1 MSLLRPVVYGL
12 YGFDRFTGLLVV
24 LARDIRSALEWP
36 LAGTIDPKSV
46 SKTMNI
52 RRSIIFAYV
61 MCVTFL
67 VAHIINGVIAEA
79 LSVPVGLVR
88 PSPASDRE
96 AELRASV
103 PAMVEHIRTS
113 GLFPLPPDPIG
124 IGMSTAG
131 PGGPGAPPSRA
142 PLNLASKL
150 KLLGVVIGDHNGV
163 SAIVE
168 ELSSKRQLFFRLH
181 DQIPD
186 VGEISEIRRDG
197 MVVRQG
203 DQQELL
209 ELAASQIE
217 KPPSAPVTAGS
228 AVAPVPGSPVRT
240 VLDRRYVEQSMGD
253 LPKLLSQARAVPY
266 MVNGAMN
273 GFRLDFIAPSSF
285 YEKIGLKYGDV
296 LQQVNGVDV
305 RDPGTMLTLFQQLRN
320 EKTVKLDVLRN
331 NQRTAMTFDIR

>member
-1 MSLLRPVVYGL
+1 
-12 YGFDRFTGLLVV
+12 
-24 LARDIRSALEWP
+24 
-36 LAGTIDPKSV
+36 
-46 SKTMNI
+46 MNM
-52 RRSIIFAYV
+52 RRGIIFAYV
-61 MCVTFL
+61 VCGTFL
-67 VAHIINGVIAEA
+67 VAHIINAVIAEA
-79 LSVPVGLVR
+79 LSVPAGLVR
-88 PSPASDRE
+88 PSSASDRE
-96 AELRASV
+96 ADVRTSV
-103 PAMVEHIRTS
+103 PALVERIRTS
-113 GLFPLPPDPIG
+113 GLFPLPEDPLG
-124 IGMSTAG
+124 ISTAG
-131 PGGPGAPPSRA
+131 LGAPPARA

-150 KLLGVVIGDHNGV
+150 KLLGVVIGDRDGV

-168 ELSSKRQLFFRLH
+168 ELTSKRQLFFRLH

-197 MVVRQG
+197 IVVRQG

-209 ELAASQIE
+209 ELAALQIE
-217 KPPSAPVTAGS
+217 KPPSAPVTAAS
-228 AVAPVPGSPVRT
+228 AVVPVPGSPVRT
-240 VLDRRYVEQSMGD
+240 VLDRREVEQAVGD

-296 LQQVNGVDV
+296 LQQVNGVDI
-305 RDPGTMLTLFQQLRN
+305 RDPGTMLTLFQQLRY

>member
-1 MSLLRPVVYGL
+1 LRRVVYGL
-12 YGFDRFTGLLVV
+12 HGFDRFTGLLVV

-52 RRSIIFAYV
+52 RRGIIFAYV

-88 PSPASDRE
+88 PSPDSDRE

-113 GLFPLPPDPIG
+113 GLFPLPPDPLG
-124 IGMSTAG
+124 ISTAG

-181 DQIPD
+181 EQIPD

-197 MVVRQG
+197 IVVRQG

-217 KPPSAPVTAGS
+217 KPPSAPVTAAS
-228 AVAPVPGSPVRT
+228 AAAPVPGSPVRT

-296 LQQVNGVDV
+296 LQQVNGVDI

-331 NQRTAMTFDIR
+331 NQRTAMTYDIR

>member
-1 MSLLRPVVYGL
+1 
-12 YGFDRFTGLLVV
+12 
-24 LARDIRSALEWP
+24 
-36 LAGTIDPKSV
+36 
-46 SKTMNI
+46 MNI

-61 MCVTFL
+61 MCGTFL
-67 VAHIINGVIAEA
+67 VAHIVNAVIAEA
-79 LSVPVGLVR
+79 LSVSGGLVR
-88 PSPASDRE
+88 PDPGSDRE
-96 AELRASV
+96 TDVNATLPVLIER
-103 PAMVEHIRTS
+103 IRTS
-113 GLFPLPPDPIG
+113 GLFPLPPDPL
-124 IGMSTAG
+124 GMSTAG
-131 PGGPGAPPSRA
+131 SGAPTSRA

-150 KLLGVVIGDHNGV
+150 KLLGVVIGDHEGV

-209 ELAASQIE
+209 ELAASQTE
-217 KPPSAPVTAGS
+217 KPPSAPVPAGV

-240 VLDRRYVEQSMGD
+240 VLDRREVEQAMGD

-266 MVNGAMN
+266 LVNGAMN

-296 LQQVNGVDV
+296 LQQVNGVDI
-305 RDPGTMLTLFQQLRN
+305 RDPGTMLSLFQQLRN

>member
-1 MSLLRPVVYGL
+1 
-12 YGFDRFTGLLVV
+12 
-24 LARDIRSALEWP
+24 
-36 LAGTIDPKSV
+36 
-46 SKTMNI
+46 MNI
-52 RRSIIFAYV
+52 RRGIIFAYV
-61 MCVTFL
+61 MCGTFL
-67 VAHIINGVIAEA
+67 VAHIINAVIAEA
-79 LSVPVGLVR
+79 LSVPAGLVR
-88 PSPASDRE
+88 PSPGSDRE
-96 AELRASV
+96 AKANAALPV
-103 PAMVEHIRTS
+103 LVERIRTS
-113 GLFPLPPDPIG
+113 GLFPLPPDPLG
-124 IGMSTAG
+124 ISTAES
-131 PGGPGAPPSRA
+131 GAPPSRA

-150 KLLGVVIGDHNGV
+150 KLLGVVIGDHEGV

-240 VLDRRYVEQSMGD
+240 VLDRRDVEQAMGD

-266 MVNGAMN
+266 LVNGAMN

-296 LQQVNGVDV
+296 LQQVNGVDI

>member
-1 MSLLRPVVYGL
+1 MNMRRGII
-12 YGFDRFTGLLVV
+12 
-24 LARDIRSALEWP
+24 LAYI
-36 LAGTIDPKSV
+36 
-46 SKTMNI
+46 
-52 RRSIIFAYV
+52 
-61 MCVTFL
+61 MCATFL
-67 VAHIINGVIAEA
+67 VAHIINAVLAEA

-96 AELRASV
+96 ADVSATL
-103 PAMVEHIRTS
+103 PGLVERIRTS
-113 GLFPLPPDPIG
+113 GLIPLPPDPL
-124 IGMSTAG
+124 GMSAAVSA
-131 PGGPGAPPSRA
+131 APPSRV

-150 KLLGVVIGDHNGV
+150 KLLGVVIGDQEGV

-181 DQIPD
+181 EQIPD

-197 MVVRQG
+197 IVVRQG

-209 ELAASQIE
+209 ELAAAQTE
-217 KPPSAPVTAGS
+217 KPPSAPVTAGT
-228 AVAPVPGSPVRT
+228 AIVPAPGSPVRT
-240 VLDRRYVEQSMGD
+240 VLDRREVGQAMDD

-266 MVNGAMN
+266 MINGAMN
-273 GFRLDFIAPSSF
+273 GFRLDYIAPSSF

-296 LQQVNGVDV
+296 LQQVNGVDI

>member
-1 MSLLRPVVYGL
+1 
-12 YGFDRFTGLLVV
+12 
-24 LARDIRSALEWP
+24 
-36 LAGTIDPKSV
+36 
-46 SKTMNI
+46 
-52 RRSIIFAYV
+52 
-61 MCVTFL
+61 MCGTFL
-67 VAHIINGVIAEA
+67 VAHIVNGVIAEA
-79 LSVPVGLVR
+79 LSVPVELVR
-88 PSPASDRE
+88 PSPGSARE
-96 AELRASV
+96 AEVRATV
-103 PAMVEHIRTS
+103 PAMIEHIRTS
-113 GLFPLPPDPIG
+113 GLFPLPPDPL
-124 IGMSTAG
+124 GMSS
-131 PGGPGAPPSRA
+131 GGPGAPPSRA

-150 KLLGVVIGDHNGV
+150 KLLGVVIGDHDGV

-186 VGEISEIRRDG
+186 AGEISEIRRDG
-197 MVVRQG
+197 IVVRQG

-209 ELAASQIE
+209 ELAASQVE

-240 VLDRRYVEQSMGD
+240 VLDRSYVEQSMGD

-296 LQQVNGVDV
+296 LQQVNGVDI

-320 EKTVKLDVLRN
+320 EKSVKLDVLRN

>member
-1 MSLLRPVVYGL
+1 M
-12 YGFDRFTGLLVV
+12 
-24 LARDIRSALEWP
+24 
-36 LAGTIDPKSV
+36 KN
-46 SKTMNI
+46 M
-52 RRSIIFAYV
+52 RRGIILAYV
-61 MCVTFL
+61 MCGTFL
-67 VAHIINGVIAEA
+67 VAHIINAVIAEA

-88 PSPASDRE
+88 LSPASDRE
-96 AELRASV
+96 VEVKATV
-103 PAMVEHIRTS
+103 PVMAEHIRTS
-113 GLFPLPPDPIG
+113 GLFPLPSDPL
-124 IGMSTAG
+124 GMSTAAG
-131 PGGPGAPPSRA
+131 SGVPPFRA

-150 KLLGVVIGDHNGV
+150 KLLGVVIGDQGGV

-197 MVVRQG
+197 MVVRQD

-217 KPPSAPVTAGS
+217 KPPSAQVTAGS
-228 AVAPVPGSPVRT
+228 AVVSVPGSPVRT
-240 VLDRRYVEQSMGD
+240 VLDRREVEQAMGD

-266 MVNGAMN
+266 VVNGAMN

-296 LQQVNGVDV
+296 LQQVNGVNI

>member
-1 MSLLRPVVYGL
+1 M
-12 YGFDRFTGLLVV
+12 
-24 LARDIRSALEWP
+24 
-36 LAGTIDPKSV
+36 
-46 SKTMNI
+46 
-52 RRSIIFAYV
+52 RRGIISAYV
-61 MCVTFL
+61 ICGTFL
-67 VAHIINGVIAEA
+67 VAHIINAVIAEA
-79 LSVPVGLVR
+79 LSIPVGLVR
-88 PSPASDRE
+88 PSPAFDRE
-96 AELRASV
+96 IDVNGAL
-103 PAMVEHIRTS
+103 PLLVERIRTS
-113 GLFPLPPDPIG
+113 GLFPLPPDPL
-124 IGMSTAG
+124 GMSTAG
-131 PGGPGAPPSRA
+131 TSVPPSRT

-150 KLLGVVIGDHNGV
+150 KLLGVVIGDHEGV

-186 VGEISEIRRDG
+186 VGEISEIRREG
-197 MVVRQG
+197 IVVRQG

-217 KPPSAPVTAGS
+217 KPPTAPVTAGS
-228 AVAPVPGSPVRT
+228 AVVPVPGSPVRT
-240 VLDRRYVEQSMGD
+240 VLDRRDVEQAMGD

-266 MVNGAMN
+266 LVNGAMN

-296 LQQVNGVDV
+296 LQQVNGVDI

>member
-1 MSLLRPVVYGL
+1 
-12 YGFDRFTGLLVV
+12 
-24 LARDIRSALEWP
+24 
-36 LAGTIDPKSV
+36 
-46 SKTMNI
+46 MNM
-52 RRSIIFAYV
+52 RRGIIFAYV
-61 MCVTFL
+61 MCGTFL
-67 VAHIINGVIAEA
+67 VAHIINAVIAEA
-79 LSVPVGLVR
+79 LSVPVRMVR
-88 PSPASDRE
+88 PSPGSDRE
-96 AELRASV
+96 AEVRATV
-103 PAMVEHIRTS
+103 PAMIEHIRTS
-113 GLFPLPPDPIG
+113 GLFPLPPDPL
-124 IGMSTAG
+124 GMSNAG
-131 PGGPGAPPSRA
+131 PGTPPSRA

-150 KLLGVVIGDHNGV
+150 KLLGVVIGDHDGV

-209 ELAASQIE
+209 ELAASQVE

-228 AVAPVPGSPVRT
+228 AGGPVRT
-240 VLDRRYVEQSMGD
+240 VLDRSYVEQSMGD

-296 LQQVNGVDV
+296 LQQVNGVDI

-320 EKTVKLDVLRN
+320 EKSVKLDVLRN

>member
-1 MSLLRPVVYGL
+1 
-12 YGFDRFTGLLVV
+12 
-24 LARDIRSALEWP
+24 
-36 LAGTIDPKSV
+36 
-46 SKTMNI
+46 MNM
-52 RRSIIFAYV
+52 RRGIIFAYV
-61 MCVTFL
+61 MCATFL
-67 VAHIINGVIAEA
+67 VAHIINAVIAEA
-79 LSVPVGLVR
+79 LSVPAGLVR
-88 PSPASDRE
+88 PSPGSDRE
-96 AELRASV
+96 AKVSATLPV
-103 PAMVEHIRTS
+103 LVERIRTS
-113 GLFPLPPDPIG
+113 GLFPLPPDPLG
-124 IGMSTAG
+124 ISTAG
-131 PGGPGAPPSRA
+131 AAASPARA

-150 KLLGVVIGDHNGV
+150 KLLGVVIGDHEGV

-197 MVVRQG
+197 IVVRQG

-209 ELAASQIE
+209 ELAAAQVE
-217 KPPSAPVTAGS
+217 KPPSAPVTAGP
-228 AVAPVPGSPVRT
+228 AVVPVPGNPVRT
-240 VLDRRYVEQSMGD
+240 VLDRRDVEQAMGD

-266 MVNGAMN
+266 LVNGAMN

-296 LQQVNGVDV
+296 LQQVNGVDI

-331 NQRTAMTFDIR
+331 NQRTAMMFDIR

>member
-1 MSLLRPVVYGL
+1 
-12 YGFDRFTGLLVV
+12 
-24 LARDIRSALEWP
+24 
-36 LAGTIDPKSV
+36 
-46 SKTMNI
+46 
-52 RRSIIFAYV
+52 
-61 MCVTFL
+61 
-67 VAHIINGVIAEA
+67 
-79 LSVPVGLVR
+79 
-88 PSPASDRE
+88 
-96 AELRASV
+96 
-103 PAMVEHIRTS
+103 MVERIRTS
-113 GLFPLPPDPIG
+113 GLFPLPPDPLG
-124 IGMSTAG
+124 ISTAG
-131 PGGPGAPPSRA
+131 AGAPPARA

-150 KLLGVVIGDHNGV
+150 TLLGVVIGDHEGV

-197 MVVRQG
+197 IVVRQG
-203 DQQELL
+203 DQQEFLG
-209 ELAASQIE
+209 LAASLIE
-217 KPPSAPVTAGS
+217 KPPSAPVTAGA

-240 VLDRRYVEQSMGD
+240 VLDRREVEQAMGD

-266 MVNGAMN
+266 VINGAMN
-273 GFRLDFIAPSSF
+273 GFRLDYIAPSSF

-296 LQQVNGVDV
+296 LQQVNGVNI

>member
-1 MSLLRPVVYGL
+1 
-12 YGFDRFTGLLVV
+12 
-24 LARDIRSALEWP
+24 
-36 LAGTIDPKSV
+36 
-46 SKTMNI
+46 MNT
-52 RRSIIFAYV
+52 RQGIIFAYII
-61 MCVTFL
+61 CGTFL
-67 VAHIINGVIAEA
+67 VAHIVNAVIAEA
-79 LSVPVGLVR
+79 LSVPGGLVQ
-88 PSPASDRE
+88 PLPASDRE
-96 AELRASV
+96 ADVRATLPV
-103 PAMVEHIRTS
+103 LVERIRTS
-113 GLFPLPPDPIG
+113 GLFPLPIDPLDPLVMG
-124 IGMSTAG
+124 TAG
-131 PGGPGAPPSRA
+131 SGASPARA

-150 KLLGVVIGDHNGV
+150 KLLGVVIGDREGV

-168 ELSSKRQLFFRLH
+168 ELSSKRQLLFRLH

-186 VGEISEIRRDG
+186 AGEISEIRRDG
-197 MVVRQG
+197 IVVRQG

-217 KPPSAPVTAGS
+217 KPPATPVTAAS
-228 AVAPVPGSPVRT
+228 VAVPRPGAPVRT
-240 VLDRRYVEQSMGD
+240 VLDRREVEQAMGD
-253 LPKLLSQARAVPY
+253 VPKLLSQARAVPY

-296 LQQVNGVDV
+296 LQQVNGVDI

>member
-1 MSLLRPVVYGL
+1 
-12 YGFDRFTGLLVV
+12 
-24 LARDIRSALEWP
+24 
-36 LAGTIDPKSV
+36 
-46 SKTMNI
+46 
-52 RRSIIFAYV
+52 
-61 MCVTFL
+61 MCGTFL
-67 VAHIINGVIAEA
+67 VAHIINAVIAEA
-79 LSVPVGLVR
+79 LSVPSGLLR
-88 PSPASDRE
+88 PLPGSDRE
-96 AELRASV
+96 AKVSATLPV
-103 PAMVEHIRTS
+103 LVERIRTS
-113 GLFPLPPDPIG
+113 GLFPLPLDPLG
-124 IGMSTAG
+124 ISTAES
-131 PGGPGAPPSRA
+131 GAPTSRA

-150 KLLGVVIGDHNGV
+150 KLLGVVIGEHEGV

-209 ELAASQIE
+209 ELTASQTE
-217 KPPSAPVTAGS
+217 KPPSAPVTAGT

-240 VLDRRYVEQSMGD
+240 VLDRRDVEQAMGD

-266 MVNGAMN
+266 LVNGAMN

-296 LQQVNGVDV
+296 LQQVNGVDI